1 MTTYARLL
9 FLIQSAFPVEK
20 VLFPIGGSTFLLLL
34 LRLWP
39 CAVALHVLTQ
49 RIPRANV
56 AIALLL
62 QSHAI
67 SRHPIVLLQQA
78 NVQWHLATWMLDVT
92 DVTDG

>member
-9 FLIQSAFPVEK
+9 SLIQSAFPVEK

-39 CAVALHVLTQ
+39 CAIAIHVFAM

-56 AIALLL
+56 ATALLL
-62 QSHAI
+62 QAPAI
-67 SRHPIVLLQQA
+67 SRHPLVLLLQS

>member
-20 VLFPIGGSTFLLLL
+20 VLFPVGGSTFLLLL

-39 CAVALHVLTQ
+39 CAIAIHVFTL

-56 AIALLL
+56 ATALLL
-62 QSHAI
+62 H
-67 SRHPIVLLQQA
+67 HPLVLLLQP